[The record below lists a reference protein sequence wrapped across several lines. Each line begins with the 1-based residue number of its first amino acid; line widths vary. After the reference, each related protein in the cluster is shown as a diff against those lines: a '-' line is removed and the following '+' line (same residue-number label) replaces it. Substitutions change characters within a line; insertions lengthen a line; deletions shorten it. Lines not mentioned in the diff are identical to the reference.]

1 MVILKQSKKVNEVK
15 KGDKIKVDS
24 LYLEVDAHYML
35 MDHGNTK
42 ENVIEL
48 FDEKTDKD
56 YQLRYFSDNVKN
68 SLEFYELKEIIY
80 EKQEVK
86 KIEW

>member
-1 MVILKQSKKVNEVK
+1 MVKTKQSKKIEKIK
-15 KGDKIKVDS
+15 KGDKIKIDS
-24 LYLEVDAHYML
+24 LTLEVDAHYL
-35 MDHGNTK
+35 LIDHGTTK
-42 ENVIEL
+42 EMVIEL

-56 YQLRYFSDNVKN
+56 YQLRYFSDNVDN

-80 EKQEVK
+80 ERQEVK